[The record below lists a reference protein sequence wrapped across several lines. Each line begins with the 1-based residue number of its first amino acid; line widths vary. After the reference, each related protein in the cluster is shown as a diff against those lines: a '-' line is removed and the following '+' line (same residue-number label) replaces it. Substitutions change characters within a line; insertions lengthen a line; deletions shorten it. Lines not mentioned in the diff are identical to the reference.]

1 MDKSDPE
8 KASGSQE
15 EAQGEAQ
22 ALVDG
27 KLNKKLKISR
37 ILKKIGIL
45 GKVSILE
52 STQTTLSGSGL
63 LETSRSRHRRPGSL
77 KPSRKSSRTF

>member
-1 MDKSDPE
+1 MDKSDLE
-8 KASGSQE
+8 KASASQD
-15 EAQGEAQ
+15 EAQ

-27 KLNKKLKISR
+27 KVNKKLKISR

-52 STQTTLSGSGL
+52 SIHTSLSGSGL
-63 LETSRSRHRRPGSL
+63 LET
-77 KPSRKSSRTF
+77 

>member
-8 KASGSQE
+8 KDSVS
-15 EAQGEAQ
+15 QGEVQ

-45 GKVSILE
+45 GKVSILA
-52 STQTTLSGSGL
+52 ST
-63 LETSRSRHRRPGSL
+63 RPIL
-77 KPSRKSSRTF
+77 IRAPQDVAVIAVLDL